1 MALKSLLGKIHSEL
15 KERDGIREIVRV
27 NMRRTTQLSK
37 QSIHLVHQKRF
48 DEAKRLLEDASKLLA
63 ATHEASNGHPDL
75 FYSGVVNSAFEEYTE
90 ARCFLALIEKG
101 GFVSHKELGVSPVPY
116 VLGLADVIG
125 ELRRETLDFLR
136 EGNLKAAEGI
146 FQIME
151 HIYVGLMAL
160 DDVYFSIAGLRR
172 KCDVARRLIEV
183 TRGEIT
189 LDSRRSSLE
198 AAIKKL
204 TTALEAKD
212 TREKGQD

>member
-63 ATHEASNGHPDL
+63 VTHDASNEHPDL

-125 ELRRETLDFLR
+125 ELRRETLDLLR